1 MAQETSPI
9 GNRALRV
16 QSKGIQERILN
27 DLLGISRI
35 AE

>member
-1 MAQETSPI
+1 LQQSSPI
-9 GNRALRV
+9 GNNALRV
-16 QSKGIQERILN
+16 QSKGIHQRILN